1 MNRRFI
7 GMVGLLLV
15 VGFYAFGTG
24 FDFFFRFLYVLLL
37 VTGIGFIWAWLNLRG
52 VDLSVIRDANRGR
65 VGGYLGGQVSIV
77 NRTRLPKSWLEVAE
91 ATGPSANTSGRG
103 LALIGEQVRSWR
115 IRTYLA
121 KRGVYRSGQVRLVS
135 QDPFG
140 LFRLSRDFLDPH
152 PYIVFPAVEDLPDL
166 DNRFAGLPSDS
177 RVTRHWE
184 QITTDVASIRHYVD
198 GDSMRRIHW
207 PYTARMNELMV
218 KEFDMGLSAEA
229 WVLLDMHH
237 LSHYGAEVDDV
248 NNTEEL
254 SVTVAASIIDRLMDQ
269 SMPVGFASNGNQ
281 EHMYRPDSSPEQ
293 RGRLM
298 ESLSEVRAHG
308 QRPLQDFIYGV
319 RSHLNQY
326 NALTVVT
333 SSIDTQWVA
342 PLTDL
347 RRQGV
352 EVAVVLVDRSSFG
365 SPSTM
370 RVSLEALAANLI
382 PTYLVHQ
389 GDVLND
395 ALQAPVREIPRSWA
409 ARIAGVPPEGSNG
422 I

>member
-1 MNRRFI
+1 MNRRTL
-7 GMVGLLLV
+7 GMLTLLV
-15 VGFYAFGTG
+15 VVAFYAFGTG

-37 VTGIGFIWAWLNLRG
+37 LTGIGFSWAWLNLRG
-52 VDLSVIRDANRGR
+52 IDLSVTREANRGQ
-65 VGGYLGGQVSIV
+65 VGGYLVGQVSII

-103 LALIGEQVRSWR
+103 LALVREQVRSWR

-121 KRGVYRSGQVRLVS
+121 KRGVFRSGQVRVVS

-140 LFRLSRDFLDPH
+140 LFRLHREFLDPH
-152 PYIVFPAVEDLPDL
+152 PFIVFPAIEPLPDL
-166 DNRFAGLPSDS
+166 DARFAGLPSDS

-184 QITTDVASIRHYVD
+184 QITTDVASIRAYSE

-229 WVLLDMHH
+229 WVLLDMHQD
-237 LSHYGAEVDDV
+237 SHFGVDLDDV

-254 SVTVAASIIDRLMDQ
+254 SVTVAASIVGRLMDQ
-269 SMPVGFASNGNQ
+269 SMPVGLASNGDR
-281 EHMYRPDSSPEQ
+281 EHIYRPDSSPEQ

-298 ESLSEVRAHG
+298 ETLSEVRAHG
-308 QRPLQDFIYGV
+308 QRPLQQFIYDI

-333 SSIDTQWVA
+333 SSIDTRWVA
-342 PLTDL
+342 SLNDL

-365 SPSTM
+365 SPVNM
-370 RVSLEALAANLI
+370 DGPVEALSANLI
-382 PTYLVHQ
+382 PAYVVRR
-389 GDVLND
+389 GDTLNE
-395 ALQAPVREIPRSWA
+395 ALQAPVRDIPRSWTTGV
-409 ARIAGVPPEGSNG
+409 AGGVE
-422 I
+422 